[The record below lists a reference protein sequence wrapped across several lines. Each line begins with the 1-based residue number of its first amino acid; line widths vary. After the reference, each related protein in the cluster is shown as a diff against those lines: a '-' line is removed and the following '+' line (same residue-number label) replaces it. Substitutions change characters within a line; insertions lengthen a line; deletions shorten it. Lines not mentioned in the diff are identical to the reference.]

1 VKALAFLL
9 ILGSVASAREDP
21 EDLARA
27 HAGKGRAYFAA
38 DDAKRALAEFLEAQR
53 IAPRP
58 LYDYEIGR
66 CYEKLERWADAVGEY
81 ELYVSAEPTPSDAG
95 YVRERIRVLR
105 ERINGPPR
113 APDKIV
119 ERPVAV
125 EKPVV
130 EKPAPSPHRRK
141 VGLIVGLTVGAVVIA
156 GVAVGLAVGL
166 SGPSYTPVDFGPIRS
181 TR

>member
-1 VKALAFLL
+1 MRALAFLL
-9 ILGSVASAREDP
+9 LLASVAEARQDP
-21 EDLARA
+21 EELARA
-27 HAGKGRAYFAA
+27 HADKARALFAA

-81 ELYVSAEPTPSDAG
+81 ELYVDAEPTPSDAG
-95 YVRERIRVLR
+95 FVRERIRVLR
-105 ERINGPPR
+105 ERINGPAR

-119 ERPVAV
+119 E
-125 EKPVV
+125 KPAAAV
-130 EKPAPSPHRRK
+130 EKPAPAPRK
-141 VGLIVGLTVGAVVIA
+141 KSVGLIVGLTVGAVVVA
-156 GVAVGLAVGL
+156 GVVIGLAVGL
-166 SGPSYTPVDFGPIRS
+166 SGPSYSPVDFGPIRS